1 MRTIRW
7 IVISSSETA
16 DKSGQPVDVS
26 VEQLRQHHQT
36 HNGWDDT
43 DAHFLVR
50 FSGAVETGRDL
61 ATVGAHVGGYET
73 EAIVICV
80 AGHGD
85 LQPFRLTQRSALGQ
99 LCARLCRQFALS
111 PLRVVGR
118 RESDAHG
125 APAFPTTSPGKLV
138 DMAII
143 RADVARALLSPEP
156 TLRELKHA
164 TSLRPPPVQDH
175 AEAPAV
181 SRTFSDRL
189 DQLEQR
195 IIAIET
201 LLDVA

>member
-16 DKSGQPVDVS
+16 NRSGQPVDVS

-36 HNGWDDT
+36 HNGWSDT

-50 FSGAVETGRDL
+50 FSGAIETGRDL
-61 ATVGAHVGGYET
+61 ATVGVHVGGFEK

-99 LCARLCRQFALS
+99 LCARLCRQYSLS
-111 PLRVVGR
+111 PLRVIGR

-125 APAFPTTSPGKLV
+125 APAFPMTSPGKLV
-138 DMAII
+138 DMAVI
-143 RADVARALLSPEP
+143 RADVARAHLSPAP
-156 TLRELKHA
+156 TPGELKHA
-164 TSLRPPPVQDH
+164 TLLRPPPVQDH
-175 AEAPAV
+175 TDEPAA
-181 SRTFSDRL
+181 SRTVSDRL

-195 IIAIET
+195 MLAIET